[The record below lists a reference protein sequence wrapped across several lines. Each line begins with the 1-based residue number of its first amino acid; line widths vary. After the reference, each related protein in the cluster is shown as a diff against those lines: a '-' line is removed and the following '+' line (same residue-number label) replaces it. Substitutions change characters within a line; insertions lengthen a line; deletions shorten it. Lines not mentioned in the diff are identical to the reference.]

1 MVVHG
6 IVLGAMSVLVIGIVT
21 YVMFKQSNGRKMIEN
36 NVYENID
43 TVTGEEM

>member
-21 YVMFKQSNGRKMIEN
+21 YVMFKQSTGRKIIEN